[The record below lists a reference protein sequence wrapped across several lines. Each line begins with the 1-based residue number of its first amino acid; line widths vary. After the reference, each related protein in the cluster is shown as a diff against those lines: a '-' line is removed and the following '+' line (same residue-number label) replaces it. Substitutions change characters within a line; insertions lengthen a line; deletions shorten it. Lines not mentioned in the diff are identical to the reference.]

1 MRNVDCPSGVQIY
14 GRIISMS
21 QIRSVYLPNTRKAG
35 ASSVA
40 RAKKWMIPHDIRSV
54 GKKLY
59 VTTDI
64 PRAKNPRRR
73 VLCKVFFQIYHQLR
87 PYKLR

>member
-1 MRNVDCPSGVQIY
+1 MRKVDCQSGVQIY
-14 GRIISMS
+14 GKIISMS
-21 QIRSVYLPNTRKAG
+21 QIASAYRPNMRKTG

-40 RAKKWMIPHDIRSV
+40 SAKKWMIPHDIRSV

-64 PRAKNPRRR
+64 PIARNPRRR
-73 VLCKVFFQIYHQLR
+73 VLCTVFFQIYHQLR
-87 PYKLR
+87 SYRLR